1 MRAAALLCCQAIS
14 SCHGVITS
22 QGPWGPRQEEGEGV
36 REFTGWLEGGEGD
49 YVMTLAQANRRKQEA
64 SSNANRLDL
73 FRPGVQGGLGG
84 LAGGQSLQNLTYYQ
98 RPTPGLPKFVMGMYI
113 LLADDTEP
121 GYHTDNAA
129 WTPLLHP
136 YQQAGANVLF
146 FTFINPATMDIPAAF
161 QKLAATRGTG
171 AEGAV
176 PAETLIIFAIGGY
189 AYSLRPNPWEW
200 LTSRRKAEAMAER
213 VAKWR
218 DDFLIDGIDLDL
230 EEGAGSRKEA
240 GPNMVHFVRR
250 LKALQPDLLVSQPT
264 YGYPQIAAEIDVI
277 NASWDI
283 GGSSNGLA
291 DSIGLMVYEQTQA
304 LQYVKN
310 YAGGSSMW
318 QGFPIKVDVPSDRI
332 LLGCKGASSSAT
344 INKLA
349 RKSVSQDL
357 LGVMVWFC
365 SVRGGLVYSE
375 GWDCSDS
382 QDSMAAYVQAM
393 AFLRQ
398 NM

>member
-1 MRAAALLCCQAIS
+1 M
-14 SCHGVITS
+14 GNTTTE
-22 QGPWGPRQEEGEGV
+22 GPV
-36 REFTGWLEGGEGD
+36 
-49 YVMTLAQANRRKQEA
+49 V
-64 SSNANRLDL
+64 
-73 FRPGVQGGLGG
+73 
-84 LAGGQSLQNLTYYQ
+84 
-98 RPTPGLPKFVMGMYI
+98 GLPKYVLGMYL
-113 LLADDTEP
+113 LLADDLED
-121 GYHTDNAA
+121 GYHTDNST
-129 WTPLLHP
+129 WEPLLHP
-136 YQQAGANVLF
+136 YQQEGANLLF
-146 FTFINPATMDIPAAF
+146 FTFINPATMDVSVAF

-176 PAETLIIFAIGGY
+176 PADTLILFAIGGY
-189 AYSLRPNPWEW
+189 AYSLEPNPWDW
-200 LTSRRKAEAMAER
+200 LTSQAKAEAMAKR
-213 VAKWR
+213 VSSWK
-218 DDFLIDGIDLDL
+218 DQYGIDGVDLDI
-230 EEGAGSRKEA
+230 EEGAGSREEA
-240 GPNMVHFVRR
+240 GPNLVHFIRK
-250 LKALQPDLLVSQPT
+250 LKSLQPDWIVSQPT

-277 NASWDI
+277 NESWNI

-382 QDSMAAYVQAM
+382 KDSMAAYVQAM

>member
-1 MRAAALLCCQAIS
+1 
-14 SCHGVITS
+14 
-22 QGPWGPRQEEGEGV
+22 
-36 REFTGWLEGGEGD
+36 
-49 YVMTLAQANRRKQEA
+49 MTLAQANKRKQAA
-64 SSNANRLDL
+64 SHNSARPGDL
-73 FRPGVQGGLGG
+73 FRPGVIGNFGGDE
-84 LAGGQSLQNLTYYQ
+84 SLQNLTYYT
-98 RPTPGLPKFVMGMYI
+98 RPRRGLPRFVMGMYI

-161 QKLAATRGTG
+161 KKLAATRGTG
-171 AEGAV
+171 EEGAV
-176 PAETLIIFAIGGY
+176 PADTLIIFAIGGY
-189 AYSLRPNPWEW
+189 AYSINPNPWEW
-200 LTSRRKAEAMAER
+200 LTSRRKAEAMADQ
-213 VAKWR
+213 VALWKE
-218 DDFLIDGIDLDL
+218 LYSIDGIDLDL

-240 GPNMVHFVRR
+240 GPNMIHFVRR

-277 NASWDI
+277 NASWEV
-283 GGSSNGLA
+283 GGASTGLA
-291 DSIGLMVYEQTQA
+291 DSIGLMVYEGTQA

-332 LLGCKGASSSAT
+332 LLGCKGASSGAT
-344 INKLA
+344 ITKLA
-349 RKSVSQDL
+349 QKAVRQDL

-365 SVRGGLVYSE
+365 SVRGGLVYSQ

-382 QDSMAAYVQAM
+382 TDSMAAYVQAM
-393 AFLRQ
+393 GYMKDR
-398 NM
+398 M